1 MTRGM
6 GGHSPS
12 NIAHYLKG
20 VDFPARKQ
28 DLQKHAKKNDAPKEV
43 VEVLQALPNE
53 TYNNMAD
60 VMKGFGEEEREQ
72 HKAK

>member
-1 MTRGM
+1 MIRGM

-12 NIAHYLKG
+12 NVAHYLKG

-28 DLQKHAKKNDAPKEV
+28 DLQKHAKKNEAPEEV
-43 VEVLQALPNE
+43 VDVLEALPDE

-60 VMKGFGEEEREQ
+60 VMKGFGEEKREQ
-72 HKAK
+72 HNSE